1 MGGLSA
7 APGPLRRDAMTEPAR
22 RRRLDPQVRRD
33 LILDEAARVVLE
45 EGLSAVSMEGIG
57 RAAGVSKALVY
68 NYFPSKPAL
77 LSELLI
83 REYRNFRTRARAA
96 AEGATDFESLIRL
109 TTRAYLEHVAQHGAL
124 IQKLLG
130 EPAAAQAIRSAEALG
145 RESTVNFFGRE
156 VEREFGLPVET
167 ATTVSDLLMGLT
179 SAAGD
184 HLIRYGDDLAQVEDI
199 VIEMIMA
206 ALRQVAAARGAAAR
220 R

>member
-1 MGGLSA
+1 MDGLSPRPLPLQQA
-7 APGPLRRDAMTEPAR
+7 AMPEHAR
-22 RRRLDPQVRRD
+22 RRRLDPKVRRD

-68 NYFPSKPAL
+68 NYFPTKQAL

-83 REYRNFRTRARAA
+83 REYQNFRTRARAA
-96 AEGATDFESLIRL
+96 AEDATDFESLIRF

-130 EPAAAQAIRSAEALG
+130 EPAAAQAIRSEEALG
-145 RESTVNFFGRE
+145 RESTVNFFGRA
-156 VEREFGLPVET
+156 VEREFGLASET
-167 ATTVSDLLMGLT
+167 AATVSDLLMGLT

-184 HLIRYGDDLAQVEDI
+184 HLIRHGDDHRQVENI
-199 VIEMIMA
+199 VVEMIMA
-206 ALRQVAAARGAAAR
+206 ALRQVAAIR